1 MADNPNIDDLRA
13 PLLAALGA
21 ADLALATVNELIA
34 DLRDRAGET
43 RTDTRSRVEES
54 RARLTKLQE
63 DLPEQLRELRER
75 FTSDELRKAAEGY
88 LEAATSRYNELVER
102 GEAALDR
109 LRSQST
115 FEDASARAQ
124 ASVDQAVELTQE
136 ALGTVSSRT
145 RAVGERAAKLVGI
158 DLPKKAPAKK
168 AAAKKAAR
176 EEGCRQEGSGQEGRR
191 PRRSPR
197 SSSPTRLRVA
207 RVLPG
212 QLGVDVLGTPPYA
225 YYVPPLVDTVLS
237 VLMIAVL
244 VTTVYAFVHAAMQRP
259 DAYTAAEKLTKPVW
273 LIILGVAAAL
283 SFIGVFGMAIAACA
297 AGVYLVDVRPKL
309 LDIQGKSR

>member
-1 MADNPNIDDLRA
+1 MADNSNIDDLRA

-21 ADLALATVNELIA
+21 ADLALATVNELIS

-54 RARLTKLQE
+54 RARLTRLQE

-168 AAAKKAAR
+168 APAKKAPAKKAAKALAKKA
-176 EEGCRQEGSGQEGRR
+176 
-191 PRRSPR
+191 PAKKAP
-197 SSSPTRLRVA
+197 A
-207 RVLPG
+207 KK
-212 QLGVDVLGTPPYA
+212 
-225 YYVPPLVDTVLS
+225 
-237 VLMIAVL
+237 
-244 VTTVYAFVHAAMQRP
+244 VTQ
-259 DAYTAAEKLTKPVW
+259 K
-273 LIILGVAAAL
+273 
-283 SFIGVFGMAIAACA
+283 
-297 AGVYLVDVRPKL
+297 
-309 LDIQGKSR
+309 